1 MVRVLFVSAV
11 PDLRGGAEQVLL
23 DMLGNPKV
31 EPVLA
36 LPGHGPLESYAARIN
51 APVIYFSPGC
61 VLNVHRP
68 LKITAALRAI
78 PDALRSAGQLRRAAR
93 QYGCG
98 IIHANGLKV
107 HVLTTL
113 ATLFSRD
120 LRSIVHLH
128 DIPYSP
134 LERLFWRLL
143 GKVSDRVVVVSRPCW
158 PGSVLPPNVRII
170 PNGVAASTGTLGVPA
185 PTLAGPK
192 PMLRVP
198 TATLAVSAP
207 RSEVFRL
214 GFVGRFHRHKGLLLL
229 VDWLAAARD
238 AGLEFECRFRG
249 GSDPDDP
256 AYWESVQD
264 KLQQVKL
271 LDRIHIDGWRTGKSV
286 YEGLDAIVVPSDC
299 PDPLP
304 RVVLEAGA
312 QGLPVIA
319 LPTGGIG
326 SMIID
331 GHTGFLV
338 SGTSGFVDVLGKLIG
353 NPDLRD
359 AVGSAAQR
367 HIAAEFTLPRF
378 HERFDAL
385 YGELEGHGGPA
396 VVATP
401 VATAPIVTGTP
412 LQRGDPAARS

>member
-36 LPGHGPLESYAARIN
+36 LPGHGPLESYAVRFN
-51 APVIYFSPGC
+51 APVIYFSPGY

-68 LKITAALRAI
+68 VKIAAALRAI

-120 LRSIVHLH
+120 LRSVVHLH

-134 LERLFWRLL
+134 LERLVWRLL

-158 PGSVLPPNVRII
+158 PGSVLPSNVRII
-170 PNGVAASTGTLGVPA
+170 PNGLAASTGTPS
-185 PTLAGPK
+185 
-192 PMLRVP
+192 VP
-198 TATLAVSAP
+198 TATPAVAAH

-238 AGLEFECRFRG
+238 AGLEFELRFRG

-264 KLQQVKL
+264 KLQQMKL

-319 LPTGGIG
+319 LPTGGIA

-378 HERFDAL
+378 YERFDAL
-385 YGELEGHGGPA
+385 YGELEGNGDPA

-401 VATAPIVTGTP
+401 VATGPIVTGTP

>member
-120 LRSIVHLH
+120 LRSVVHLH

-134 LERLFWRLL
+134 VERLLWRLL

-158 PGSVLPPNVRII
+158 PATSVHRPP
-170 PNGVAASTGTLGVPA
+170 PW
-185 PTLAGPK
+185 
-192 PMLRVP
+192 
-198 TATLAVSAP
+198 TATSTTTRWSRAPSA
-207 RSEVFRL
+207 
-214 GFVGRFHRHKGLLLL
+214 
-229 VDWLAAARD
+229 
-238 AGLEFECRFRG
+238 
-249 GSDPDDP
+249 
-256 AYWESVQD
+256 
-264 KLQQVKL
+264 
-271 LDRIHIDGWRTGKSV
+271 
-286 YEGLDAIVVPSDC
+286 
-299 PDPLP
+299 
-304 RVVLEAGA
+304 
-312 QGLPVIA
+312 
-319 LPTGGIG
+319 
-326 SMIID
+326 
-331 GHTGFLV
+331 
-338 SGTSGFVDVLGKLIG
+338 
-353 NPDLRD
+353 
-359 AVGSAAQR
+359 
-367 HIAAEFTLPRF
+367 
-378 HERFDAL
+378 
-385 YGELEGHGGPA
+385 
-396 VVATP
+396 
-401 VATAPIVTGTP
+401 
-412 LQRGDPAARS
+412 

>member
-36 LPGHGPLESYAARIN
+36 LPGHGPLESYAVRFN
-51 APVIYFSPGC
+51 APVIYFSPGY

-68 LKITAALRAI
+68 VKIAAALRAI

-120 LRSIVHLH
+120 LRSVVHLH

-134 LERLFWRLL
+134 VERLLWRLL

-158 PGSVLPPNVRII
+158 PGSVLPSNVRII
-170 PNGVAASTGTLGVPA
+170 PNGLAASTGTPS
-185 PTLAGPK
+185 
-192 PMLRVP
+192 VP
-198 TATLAVSAP
+198 TATPAVAAH

-238 AGLEFECRFRG
+238 AGLEFECLFRG

-319 LPTGGIG
+319 LPTGGIP

-378 HERFDAL
+378 YERFDAL
-385 YGELEGHGGPA
+385 YGELAGHGDPA